1 MDGISSDALTTMSQN
16 EMIGHRIDTYMRHKR
31 RNGCMSV
38 PKNGFNRLKL
48 AGRI

>member
-1 MDGISSDALTTMSQN
+1 MDGISYDALTTMSQN
-16 EMIGHRIDTYMRHKR
+16 EMIGHRIGIYMRHKR